1 VACDCRA
8 TLRADAEALLATA
21 DRMRRKHPMNAEHS
35 RQHAMALALAT
46 GHLAHHER
54 NPMTVTELVTITAC
68 KKGSCTLDDGHD
80 GVCRDRYGR
89 PLIGSADGTKAVA
102 YTRAT
107 TFVSC
112 VEDTYNLER
121 WKMRM
126 VAIGLATRPDLLLS
140 VPALTENK
148 TALGAICDQALDEA
162 KAHDKRDR
170 GTLLHALSEIA
181 DAGADLP
188 PETIDA
194 DRSAV
199 MAYVNA
205 TRCLTH
211 LHTETLTVLDDLKV
225 AGTPDRISRYV
236 GLGPDGKTPVDWNLI
251 VDLKSGNTAYGQLK
265 MAGQLALY
273 SRAQFYDPLTQERS
287 PLPDVNQ
294 GWGIIV
300 DLDAE
305 VGTCELH
312 WIDLTLGWDVV
323 TLASHIRKMRTRDR
337 TALKPLPQP
346 EIDLAGLIGL
356 CGSVEDLRALWAA
369 NAEAW
374 SPELTA
380 AAKARAEALAGA
392 AA

>member
-1 VACDCRA
+1 MECTCRD
-8 TLRADAEALLATA
+8 TLRADAEALLEQA
-21 DRMRRKHPMNAEHS
+21 DRMRRKHPRNAD
-35 RQHAMALALAT
+35 HARRHALSLALAI
-46 GHLAHHER
+46 GHLNR
-54 NPMTVTELVTITAC
+54 STMTVTELVTITAC
-68 KKGSCTLDDGHD
+68 KKGSCTLDEGHA
-80 GVCRDRYGR
+80 GVCRDRFTR
-89 PLIGSADGTKAVA
+89 PLILAPAGKKPVA

-112 VEDTYNLER
+112 VEDTYNLGQ
-121 WKMRM
+121 WSKRM
-126 VAIGLATRPDLLLS
+126 VALGLTTRPDLLLQI
-140 VPALTENK
+140 PDLAQDKAGLDN
-148 TALGAICDQALDEA
+148 ICEQALSEA

-236 GLGPDGKTPVDWNLI
+236 GPGPDGKTPVDWNLI

-273 SRAQFYDPLTQERS
+273 SRAQFYDHDTQERS
-287 PLPDVNQ
+287 PLPDVRQ
-294 GWGIIV
+294 DWGIIV

-305 VGTCELH
+305 AGTCELH

-356 CGSVEDLRALWAA
+356 CGSRDDLLALHAA
-369 NAEAW
+369 HETEWTQA
-374 SPELTA
+374 LTDL
-380 AAKARAEALAGA
+380 AKARIEALAGA